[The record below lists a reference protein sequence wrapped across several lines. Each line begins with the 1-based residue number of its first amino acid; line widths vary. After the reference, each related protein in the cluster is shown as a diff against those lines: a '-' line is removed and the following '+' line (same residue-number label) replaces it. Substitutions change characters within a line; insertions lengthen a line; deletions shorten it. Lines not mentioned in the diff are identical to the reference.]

1 MFSVTTAIIAL
12 AILVV
17 AFLIGSI
24 TELHM
29 GIMAIVAT
37 AIVGPLLFHD
47 TIKQVEGGFPL
58 VLFFTLLG
66 VTYLFALASA
76 NGTVN
81 WIVAAGLRLVAGR
94 ARLFPFVMF
103 AISALVTAIGAATP
117 ASAAI
122 LMPIALGFNRKN
134 KINPLPMSQAVIQ
147 GSTAGSFSPI
157 GMYGVIVN
165 TVVKRSPGLAA
176 LYNPTVTWI
185 LVAVICFLIVLAT
198 WFLHRDAGPSEEEVA
213 ATSRD
218 DIDDAAV
225 KEALVDEE
233 FGEQQAGATS
243 EEDLALVRLNPER
256 TTTLIGLAVMALLV
270 IGAPLVTAAFFG
282 KKVNFDVGLTA
293 LAVGAVLTLMFPKSA
308 KGAVSKISWPT
319 ILLVGGIVTY
329 IDMLERHGVIQWL
342 GDLAANLGNPRISSV
357 IILFIGALVS
367 AYASTTGTL
376 GALIPLSVP
385 FLVPSD
391 DSTAAI
397 NATMLVA
404 ALGISSSTVDCSPF
418 STNGALGIA
427 NGAYQ
432 GDYIYRWLLK
442 WSWIL
447 IIGTPLVTWALM
459 ILPPWWGAGS

>member
-1 MFSVTTAIIAL
+1 MEVNTTTAIIAL

-17 AFLIGSI
+17 AFLIGSV

-29 GIMAIVAT
+29 GIMVIVAT
-37 AIVGPLLFHD
+37 AITGPLLFHD
-47 TIKQVEGGFPL
+47 TIAQVEEGFPL
-58 VLFFTLLG
+58 GLFFTLVG
-66 VTYLFALASA
+66 VTYLFSLANT

-94 ARLFPFVMF
+94 AHLFPFVMF
-103 AISALVTAIGAATP
+103 TISAAVTAIGAATP

-134 KINPLPMSQAVIQ
+134 KTNPLPMAQAVIQ

-165 TVVKRSPGLAA
+165 SVVKRSPGLLP
-176 LYNPTVTWI
+176 LYNATVTWVLAFI
-185 LVAVICFLIVLAT
+185 ICLGIVAVT
-198 WFLHRDAGPSEEEVA
+198 WMMYREAGPSEEEVA
-213 ATSRD
+213 AADRG
-218 DIDDAAV
+218 DIDDEAV
-225 KEALVDEE
+225 KDALVDEE
-233 FGEQQAGATS
+233 FGEQQSAVNTD
-243 EEDLALVRLNPER
+243 DLAGTRLNTER
-256 TTTLIGLAVMALLV
+256 LSTLIGLAAMALLV
-270 IGAPLVTAAFFG
+270 VGGPLVTQAMG
-282 KKVNFDVGLTA
+282 KKVNFDVGLVA
-293 LAVGAVLTLMFPKSA
+293 LAVGAVLTLLFPKSA
-308 KGAVSKISWPT
+308 KGSVNKISWPT

-329 IDMLERHGVIQWL
+329 IDMLERHGIIQWL
-342 GDLAANLGNPRISSV
+342 GDSAASLGNPRISSV

-385 FLVPSD
+385 FLVTTDGSPALVS
-391 DSTAAI
+391 
-397 NATMLVA
+397 ATMLIA
-404 ALGISSSTVDCSPF
+404 ALAISSSTVDCSPF

-427 NGAYQ
+427 NAAHQ
-432 GDYIYRWLLK
+432 GDYTYRALLK

-459 ILPPWWGAGS
+459 ILPPWGAGS